1 MAHLELLGPVARIGL
16 AILLNGLWQGALIAF
31 LTWAALNV
39 FRSANAAT
47 RYAVWSLALLAVLVV
62 PVVTS
67 LSRVSVEPA
76 ATTKAT
82 TTSASSYIG
91 QSTHA
96 PRTRSHMHSAPA
108 TTASTVAA
116 SQPAPRFTLPTLHV
130 KLPDYIAPALFALW
144 LLASLVIFVRLI
156 VAFLALERLKHDSL
170 PLSVEYRDSMPR
182 WMNALKGSR
191 DVRICVS
198 DAIEVPIAVGL
209 FDSMVLLPSHL
220 VHSLDPSEIDQ
231 ISLHELG
238 HLLRSDDW
246 TNAIQRIACA
256 LLFFNPAV
264 WFISRQMDVEREVA
278 CDDYV
283 LQLTGAVRPY
293 AFCLTKMAEMTAWPH
308 RPMPAPGV
316 FVTRKNISIRI
327 ERLLRTGRAI
337 GSSIAPSVAGSFVAA
352 LVAVFIVLRTMT
364 PSIAFTTPAVADVPA
379 APSPAPVAH
388 FAPVEKIAVKKTENI
403 HVRIAAT
410 APAIKVA
417 AVTTVAQ
424 PSAAPTVPPVS
435 PPSHKTYH
443 PVANTPK
450 MPSLPHMV
458 AQTRSSDVSVDI
470 PDIGATVQH
479 ALKTAGIAAAH
490 AHETDGCTG
499 CNFSNANLS
508 GRDFSNRSMEGANF
522 RDANLQGARFDHT
535 QMTGANFTD
544 ADLRNA
550 SFRDADLEGCNM
562 RGARLEGVNFD
573 GARLTGCN
581 IDVTKLSPQQARNVL
596 NSCEGCNFANVNLSG
611 MDLHGIHLTGVNL
624 SGADLRNTNLSGAEL
639 TGANLVGAKLAGAN
653 LNNAD
658 LTGCNLRGADLRG
671 VDLSHTSLTG
681 ANMGDA
687 IWKD

>member
-1 MAHLELLGPVARIGL
+1 MAHLELLGPVARVGI
-16 AILLNGLWQGALIAF
+16 AILLNGLWQGALIAL
-31 LTWAALNV
+31 LTWAALHV

-67 LSRVSVEPA
+67 LSRVSVEPQTTTKSA
-76 ATTKAT
+76 ATAP
-82 TTSASSYIG
+82 SSRVAQASSRA
-91 QSTHA
+91 SA
-96 PRTRSHMHSAPA
+96 SAPA
-108 TTASTVAA
+108 RKNSAPLTSSSAA
-116 SQPAPRFTLPTLHV
+116 SSPEASRFAVPSLRLRVPEYVAPV
-130 KLPDYIAPALFALW
+130 IFALW
-144 LLASLVIFVRLI
+144 FLAALVILARLI
-156 VAFLALERLKHDSL
+156 VALLALERLKHDSL

-198 DAIEVPIAVGL
+198 DEIEVPIAVGL

-220 VHSLDPSEIDQ
+220 VHSLDPAEIDQ

-246 TNAIQRIACA
+246 TNAIQRVAAA

-364 PSIAFTTPAVADVPA
+364 PSIAFTTPAPPEVAA
-379 APSPAPVAH
+379 SPAPPQSAK
-388 FAPVEKIAVKKTENI
+388 APVIKKTVVEKKAEKQ
-403 HVRIAAT
+403 RI
-410 APAIKVA
+410 VA
-417 AVTTVAQ
+417 NVTTVTKVAQQPAPARTSPPAPQ
-424 PSAAPTVPPVS
+424 PSHQTVHVNVHVP
-435 PPSHKTYH
+435 
-443 PVANTPK
+443 A
-450 MPSLPHMV
+450 MPSLP
-458 AQTRSSDVSVDI
+458 QSTSDI
-470 PDIGATVQH
+470 PNISATVQR
-479 ALKTAGIAAAH
+479 ALKTAGKAVANAGD
-490 AHETDGCTG
+490 ADGCTG
-499 CNFSNANLS
+499 CNFADANLS

-522 RDANLQGARFDHT
+522 QNADLRGARFDRA
-535 QMTGANFTD
+535 QMTGANFND

-550 SFRDADLEGCNM
+550 SFRGADLEGCNM
-562 RGARLEGVNFD
+562 RGARLDGVNFD

-581 IDVTKLSPQQARNVL
+581 IDVSKLSPQQARNVL
-596 NSCEGCNFANVNLSG
+596 NSCEGCNFENANLNG
-611 MDLHGIHLTGVNL
+611 MDLHGVHLTGVNL
-624 SGADLRNTNLSGAEL
+624 AGADLRNTNLSGAQL
-639 TGANLVGAKLAGAN
+639 TGANLAGAKLAGAN
-653 LNNAD
+653 LANAD
-658 LTGCNLRGADLRG
+658 LTGCNLHGADLRG

-681 ANMGDA
+681 SNMAGA